1 MEVIT
6 KKQKIYFKIN
16 LKSFKKQQEYDFQ
29 INNDFNMSRLK
40 KNKNSIKNF
49 KNKNVLQEKSYKNTG
64 WFNIK

>member
-29 INNDFNMSRLK
+29 INNDFNMNRLE
-40 KNKNSIKNF
+40 KNKNSI
-49 KNKNVLQEKSYKNTG
+49 
-64 WFNIK
+64 